1 MCPSNL
7 SIAMKNKA
15 PIVPAASGPELF
27 FGLVGA
33 VGTDLDLAVNAL
45 QDALRN
51 ANYTSRVI
59 KVIDQLKA
67 FKKYSTRLE
76 KPSVYDRYVARMD
89 AGDDFRK
96 ASGLS
101 HALALVSMIA
111 IREQHR
117 KADSPKRSPKQPILR
132 CAYILKSLKH
142 PAEVETLRRVYGP
155 NFYLIS
161 AYTPRDIRVQNLVAR
176 VAASSSDSRTDKYRP
191 DAERLVSRDE
201 DDFDNK
207 FGQKVRGTFPK
218 ADCFIDARDPGRT
231 KLAIQRFVELL
242 FGNTF
247 LTPTPSEYAMFHAQA
262 AALRSAALGRQVGA
276 AIATSDGDIIAV
288 GSNEVPKCGGGQYW
302 PTDSDDRRDF
312 HLGYDPSDK
321 KKKEVLAEILRTL
334 RDHDW
339 FRGSKKQKGEIDQ
352 LVKQALPILKATRV
366 MNLTEFGRVVH
377 AEMAALLDAAR
388 RGVEVKGHTMYTS
401 TFPCHD
407 CARHIV
413 AAGIRDVVYVEPYP
427 KSLASEFH
435 LDSIAVDSSGPA
447 PTQVRFEPFV
457 GVAPRLYMK
466 LFEMV
471 ERKASDGSV
480 RRWSPAAAS
489 PRFALSHNFYLEAEV
504 DEIGLLIDA
513 LERKKIQ

>member
-1 MCPSNL
+1 MKANL
-7 SIAMKNKA
+7 TIASTG
-15 PIVPAASGPELF
+15 SGPEIF

-33 VGTDLDLAVNAL
+33 VGTDLDLAISAL
-45 QDALRN
+45 QDSLRN
-51 ANYTSRVI
+51 VNYSNRVV
-59 KVIDQLKA
+59 KVIEQLLP
-67 FKKYSTRLE
+67 FKKYSSRLYR
-76 KPSVYDRYVARMD
+76 PSIYDRYVGRMD

-96 ASGLS
+96 ASGLGQS
-101 HALALVSMIA
+101 LALLCMIA

-117 KADSPKRSPKQPILR
+117 KADSLKRSPKQPIPR

-176 VAASSSDSRTDKYRP
+176 IAASSSDSRTDKYRP
-191 DAERLVSRDE
+191 DAERLVTRDE
-201 DDFDNK
+201 DDLDNK
-207 FGQKVRGTFPK
+207 FGQKVRETFPK
-218 ADCFIDARDPGRT
+218 ADCFIDVRDPAQT
-231 KLAIQRFVELL
+231 KLAIRRFVELL

-276 AIATSDGDIIAV
+276 AIATPDGDIIAV

-334 RDHDW
+334 RDHNW
-339 FRGSKKQKGEIDQ
+339 LRGNKKQKSEIGQ
-352 LVKQALPILKATRV
+352 LVKQSLPILRSTRV

-388 RGVEVKGHTMYTS
+388 RGVEVKGHKMYTT

-413 AAGIRDVVYVEPYP
+413 AAGIRDVVYIEPYP

-435 LDSIAVDSSGPA
+435 LDSIAIDSSGPA
-447 PTQVRFEPFV
+447 PSQVRFEPFV

-480 RRWSPAAAS
+480 RRWNAARAS
-489 PRFALSHNFYLEAEV
+489 PRFGLSHNFYLESEV
-504 DEIGLLIDA
+504 DEIGLLIDV
-513 LERKKIQ
+513 LEHKKIR

>member
-1 MCPSNL
+1 MKTKAAIPS
-7 SIAMKNKA
+7 AGF
-15 PIVPAASGPELF
+15 GPEIF

-33 VGTDLDLAVNAL
+33 VGTDLDIAITAL
-45 QDALRN
+45 EDALRS
-51 ANYTSRVI
+51 ANYESRVV

-67 FKKYSTRLE
+67 FKRYSNRLD
-76 KPSVYDRYVARMD
+76 KPSIYDRYVGRMD

-96 ASGLS
+96 VSGLGQ
-101 HALALVSMIA
+101 ALALLSILA

-117 KADSPKRSPKQPILR
+117 RAYSPKRSPQQPIPR

-161 AYTPRDIRVQNLVAR
+161 AYTPRDIRAQNLVAR
-176 VAASSSDSRTDKYRP
+176 IASSSSDSRTDKYRP
-191 DAERLVSRDE
+191 DAEKLVTRDE
-201 DDFDNK
+201 DDLDNK

-218 ADCFIDARDPGRT
+218 ADCFIDVRDPAQT

-262 AALRSAALGRQVGA
+262 AALRSSALGRQVGA
-276 AIATSDGDIIAV
+276 SIATSDGDIIAV

-302 PTDSDDRRDF
+302 PTDSEDRRDF

-334 RDHDW
+334 RDSDW
-339 FRGSKKQKGEIDQ
+339 FRGSKRQKSEISQ
-352 LVKQALPILKATRV
+352 LVKQAMPLLKSARV

-388 RGVEVKGHTMYTS
+388 RGVEVKGHTMYTT

-413 AAGIRDVVYVEPYP
+413 AAGIQDVVYIEPYP

-471 ERKASDGSV
+471 ERKGGDGSV
-480 RRWSPAAAS
+480 RRWNPATAS
-489 PRFALSHNFYLEAEV
+489 PRFALSHNIYLESEV
-504 DEIGLLIDA
+504 DEIGLLVDA
-513 LERKKIQ
+513 LEEKRIK

>member
-1 MCPSNL
+1 
-7 SIAMKNKA
+7 MKTKA
-15 PIVPAASGPELF
+15 VLTSSGSGPEVF

-33 VGTDLDLAVNAL
+33 VGTDLDLAINAL
-45 QDALRN
+45 QDSLRN
-51 ANYTSRVI
+51 VNYKNIVV
-59 KVIDQLKA
+59 KVIDQLLA
-67 FKKYSTRLE
+67 FKKYSSRLD
-76 KPSVYDRYVARMD
+76 KPSIYDRYVGRMN

-96 ASGLS
+96 ASGLGQS
-101 HALALVSMIA
+101 LALLCMIG

-117 KADSPKRSPKQPILR
+117 KSYSSKRLPKQPIPR

-142 PAEVETLRRVYGP
+142 PAEVDTLRRVYGP

-176 VAASSSDSRTDKYRP
+176 IAASSSDSRIDKYRP
-191 DAERLVSRDE
+191 DAERLVTRDE
-201 DDFDNK
+201 DDPDNK
-207 FGQKVRGTFPK
+207 FGQKVRETFPK
-218 ADCFIDARDPGRT
+218 ADLFIDARDPVQT
-231 KLAIQRFVELL
+231 KLAIRRFIELL

-247 LTPTPSEYAMFHAQA
+247 LTPTPSEYAMFHAHA

-334 RDHDW
+334 RDHGWLLDD
-339 FRGSKKQKGEIDQ
+339 KKQKNEISQ
-352 LVKQALPILKATRV
+352 LVKQALPILKSTRV

-388 RGVEVKGHTMYTS
+388 RGVEVKGHKMYTS

-413 AAGIRDVVYVEPYP
+413 AAGLRDVVYIEPYP

-447 PTQVRFEPFV
+447 PSQVRFEPFV

-471 ERKASDGSV
+471 ERKAGDGLV
-480 RRWSPAAAS
+480 RRWSPATAH
-489 PRFALSHNFYLEAEV
+489 PRFALSHNFYLDSEV
-504 DEIGLLIDA
+504 DEIGLLVDA
-513 LERKKIQ
+513 LKQTKIK

>member
-1 MCPSNL
+1 MMPL
-7 SIAMKNKA
+7 SA
-15 PIVPAASGPELF
+15 PGHEIF

-33 VGTDLDLAVNAL
+33 VGTDLDIPIVAL
-45 QDALRN
+45 EDALRS
-51 ANYTSRVI
+51 ANYESRVV
-59 KVIDQLKA
+59 KVIDQLAA
-67 FKKYSTRLE
+67 FKGYAKRLD
-76 KPSVYDRYVARMD
+76 KPSVYDRYVGRMD

-96 ASGLS
+96 RTGLGE
-101 HALALVSMIA
+101 ALALSSILA

-117 KADSPKRSPKQPILR
+117 KAYSPKKSPQQPIPR

-176 VAASSSDSRTDKYRP
+176 IASSSSDSRLDKYRP
-191 DAERLVSRDE
+191 DAEKLVTRDE
-201 DDFDNK
+201 DDYDHK

-218 ADCFIDARDPGRT
+218 ADCFIDVRDPAQT

-247 LTPTPSEYAMFHAQA
+247 LTPIPSEYAMFHAQA
-262 AALRSAALGRQVGA
+262 AALRSSALGRQVGA
-276 AIATSDGDIIAV
+276 SIATADGDIIAV
-288 GSNEVPKCGGGQYW
+288 GTNEVPKCGGGQYW
-302 PTDSDDRRDF
+302 PTDPDDRRDF
-312 HLGYDPSDK
+312 HLGYDPSDR
-321 KKKEVLAEILRTL
+321 KKKEVLSEVLRILK
-334 RDHDW
+334 DSGW
-339 FRGSKKQKGEIDQ
+339 FSGSNKKNGEISQ
-352 LVKQALPILKATRV
+352 LVKQAMPLLKAARL

-388 RGVEVKGHTMYTS
+388 RGVEVKGHTMYTT

-413 AAGIRDVVYVEPYP
+413 AAGIHEVVYIEPYP

-435 LDSIAVDSSGPA
+435 LDSIAVDSAGPA

-466 LFEMV
+466 VFEMV
-471 ERKASDGSV
+471 ERKGSDGLV
-480 RRWSPAAAS
+480 KRWNSTEAS
-489 PRFALSHNFYLEAEV
+489 PRFALSHNNYLESEL
-504 DEIGLLIDA
+504 DEMGLLADA
-513 LERKKIQ
+513 LEAKRIK